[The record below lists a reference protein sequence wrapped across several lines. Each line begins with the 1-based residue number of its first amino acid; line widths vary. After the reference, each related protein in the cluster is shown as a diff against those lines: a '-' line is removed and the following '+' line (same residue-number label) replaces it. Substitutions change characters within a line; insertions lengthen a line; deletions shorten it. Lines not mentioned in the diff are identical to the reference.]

1 MKKPEPCASVNLGWP
16 PPSGKFG
23 IPNSRNGG
31 RLENGGRLCSCSLSS
46 ELMSSEFVSWSFT
59 RTEITAGFTLWT
71 IAAKLGGPARSAG
84 CATAG
89 VAASVNCAAG
99 WATVITPEIAA
110 TDATKAKRRSRR
122 VRPDCSELMIRANIL
137 ISCKRPCDQARVTG
151 AGTPRRR
158 TDRAT
163 RLDPKI
169 PNSRHRAVRFRSCPS
184 SRWAMRQ
191 NAHTNSNREGAGSVH
206 ARRNPFIE
214 TGLAASSEIESP
226 LRHHAR
232 RRTRSGLVADI
243 RSLGALRKNLAG
255 RDEPGQGSKKIGL
268 I

>member
-1 MKKPEPCASVNLGWP
+1 MKKPEPCASVTLGWP

-71 IAAKLGGPARSAG
+71 IGAKLGGPARSAG

-89 VAASVNCAAG
+89 VAASVNCAPG
-99 WATVITPEIAA
+99 WTTVITPEIAA

-151 AGTPRRR
+151 AATPAAAQ
-158 TDRAT
+158 TVQLAST
-163 RLDPKI
+163 QKI
-169 PNSRHRAVRFRSCPS
+169 PNS
-184 SRWAMRQ
+184 
-191 NAHTNSNREGAGSVH
+191 
-206 ARRNPFIE
+206 
-214 TGLAASSEIESP
+214 
-226 LRHHAR
+226 
-232 RRTRSGLVADI
+232 DI
-243 RSLGALRKNLAG
+243 G
-255 RDEPGQGSKKIGL
+255 
-268 I
+268 